1 MNENTAML
9 GGSGIGASATA
20 APRIYTALNEEP
32 GRLPPRDLRDSVGP
46 RKSSV
51 ALAAE
56 SARQTDSAPE
66 ASDQCGAQREIPTE
80 RLLDR
85 SK

>member
-32 GRLPPRDLRDSVGP
+32 GRLPPRELRDRVGP
-46 RKSSV
+46 RQSSV
-51 ALAAE
+51 VLTAQ

-66 ASDQCGAQREIPTE
+66 ASDQCGAPREIPTE
-80 RLLDR
+80 RLLDQ